1 MRTDHRQAQDAQD
14 AKAYRF
20 GPTRLVLGLA
30 VAATLLLAGCAT
42 VDINQSIARA
52 NHDTG
57 SLTRGKIMLAQ
68 TDRER
73 GELQSTATAILAK
86 PLSADDAVHL
96 ALINSPAMQALLAQS
111 WADGAAVAQAG
122 RLANPLLTLDW
133 IRSPNTADIT
143 RMLGVG
149 LLDIL
154 TLPQRNRVTQ
164 SRLEK
169 GQLQLTSD
177 IIDKVTQVR
186 QAWVTAV
193 SAQQSLT
200 YAKQVSD
207 SAEASAELAR
217 RMLEVGNFNKLQR
230 ARQQA
235 FYADATAQW
244 ANASHTATA
253 SREALVR
260 LLGLTDAQAQQ
271 LQLPERLPDIPS
283 APRSAEEVS
292 SAASRGRLDIKA
304 AQAAVNAAAAAQGLN
319 ALTSFTDIELSVIRN
334 TSKDRADGQRT
345 HSRGAEVALKLPI
358 FDWGDLKRDA
368 MNAQMLAA
376 ANRLEATVRAA
387 GSNLRES
394 YSIYRTT
401 YDIAKHY
408 RDEIV
413 PLRKLITDENVLR
426 YNGMLIGVFELLAD
440 SRDQIASV
448 IAAINAQQQF
458 WLADAALQSSIMG
471 KPMMMQSMGTAS
483 AASGGGDAP
492 H

>member
-1 MRTDHRQAQDAQD
+1 MTSNSKHAPAATAFRVR
-14 AKAYRF
+14 
-20 GPTRLVLGLA
+20 PTRMMLA
-30 VAATLLLAGCAT
+30 LIATGTLILAGCAS
-42 VDINQSIARA
+42 VDIRQSIARA
-52 NHDTG
+52 NQDALNLTG
-57 SLTRGKIMLAQ
+57 GKLTLAQ

-73 GELQSTATAILAK
+73 VDLQATATLILAK

-111 WADGAAVAQAG
+111 WADGASAAQSG
-122 RLANPLLTLDW
+122 RLPNPLLTLDW
-133 IRSPNTADIT
+133 IRSPGTIDVG

-149 LLDIL
+149 LLDVL
-154 TLPQRNRVTQ
+154 TLPRRNRIAQ
-164 SRLEK
+164 SRLEQ

-177 IIDKVTQVR
+177 VVDKVTQVR
-186 QAWVTAV
+186 QAWVAAV
-193 SAQQSLT
+193 SAQQSLA

-217 RMLEVGNFNKLQR
+217 RMLAIGNFNKLQR

-235 FYADATAQW
+235 FYADASAQW
-244 ANASHTATA
+244 ANASHAATA
-253 SREALVR
+253 SRETLVR
-260 LLGLTDAQAQQ
+260 LLGLTDSQAQQ
-271 LQLPERLPDIPS
+271 LTLPERLPDIPT
-283 APRSAEEVS
+283 APRAPDEVS
-292 SAASRGRLDIKA
+292 AAASRGRLDIKT
-304 AQAAVNAAAAAQGLN
+304 AQAAVNATAAAQGLN
-319 ALTSFTDIELSVIRN
+319 VLTSFTDIELSVIRN

-345 HSRGAEVALKLPI
+345 QARGFEVALTLPV

-376 ANRLEATVRAA
+376 ANRLEGTVRAA

-394 YSIYRTT
+394 YSAYRTT
-401 YDIAKHY
+401 YDVAKHY

-413 PLRKLITDENVLR
+413 PLRKLIADENVLR

-458 WLADAALQSSIMG
+458 WLADAALQSSILG
-471 KPMMMQSMGTAS
+471 KPMMLQSMGAGPAPT
-483 AASGGGDAP
+483 GGGDAM

>member
-1 MRTDHRQAQDAQD
+1 MRTDYAQADD

-20 GPTRLVLGLA
+20 RPTCVALALVA
-30 VAATLLLAGCAT
+30 VGTLLLAGCAT
-42 VDINQSIARA
+42 VDINQSITRA
-52 NHDTG
+52 NLDAG
-57 SLTRGKIMLAQ
+57 SLTGGKLTLAQ

-73 GELQSTATAILAK
+73 GELQSTAAALLAK
-86 PLSADDAVHL
+86 PLSADDAVHM
-96 ALINSPAMQALLAQS
+96 ALINNPAMQALLAQS
-111 WADGAAVAQAG
+111 WADAATAAQSG
-122 RLANPLLTLDW
+122 RLPNPLLTLDW
-133 IRSPNTADIT
+133 IRSPATVDVG

-154 TLPQRNRVTQ
+154 SLPRRNRIAQ
-164 SRLEK
+164 SRLEQ
-169 GQLQLTSD
+169 GQLQLTSEV
-177 IIDKVTQVR
+177 IDKVTQVR
-186 QAWVTAV
+186 QAWVAAV
-193 SAQQSLT
+193 GAQQSLT

-217 RMLEVGNFNKLQR
+217 RMLAVGNFNKLQR

-235 FYADATAQW
+235 FYADASAQW
-244 ANASHTATA
+244 ASASHVATA
-253 SREALVR
+253 SREALIR
-260 LLGLTDAQAQQ
+260 LLGLTDGQAQQ
-271 LQLPERLPDIPS
+271 LTLPERLPDIPT
-283 APRSAEEVS
+283 APRAPGDASA
-292 SAASRGRLDIKA
+292 AASRGRLDIKI
-304 AQAAVNAAAAAQGLN
+304 AQAAVNATAAAQGLIV
-319 ALTSFTDIELSVIRN
+319 LTSFTDIELSVIRN
-334 TSKDRADGQRT
+334 TSKDRTDGQRT
-345 HSRGAEVALKLPI
+345 QGRGFEVALTLPV

-394 YSIYRTT
+394 YSAYRTT

-413 PLRKLITDENVLR
+413 PLRKLIADENVLR

-440 SRDQIASV
+440 SRDQITSV

-458 WLADAALQSSIMG
+458 WLADAALQSSILG
-471 KPMMMQSMGTAS
+471 KPVMMPSMGAGPATA
-483 AASGGGDAP
+483 GGGDAM

>member
-1 MRTDHRQAQDAQD
+1 MSYDDTQTAAS
-14 AKAYRF
+14 KATLLR
-20 GPTRLVLGLA
+20 PNRLVLAL
-30 VAATLLLAGCAT
+30 VATGTLILTGCAT

-52 NHDTG
+52 NQDAA
-57 SLTRGKIMLAQ
+57 SLISGKLALAQ
-68 TDRER
+68 SDRDRTDM
-73 GELQSTATAILAK
+73 QTAAAGILAK
-86 PLSADDAVHL
+86 PLNADDAVRL

-111 WADGAAVAQAG
+111 WADSASAAQSG
-122 RLANPLLTLDW
+122 RLPNPLLTLDW
-133 IRSPNTADIT
+133 IRSPGTVDVG

-154 TLPQRNRVTQ
+154 TLPRRNRIAQT
-164 SRLEK
+164 RLEQ
-169 GQLQLTSD
+169 GQLQLTAD

-193 SAQQSLT
+193 GAQQSLT

-217 RMLEVGNFNKLQR
+217 RMLAVGNFNKLQR

-235 FYADATAQW
+235 FYADASAQW

-253 SREALVR
+253 SREALTR

-271 LQLPERLPDIPS
+271 LTLPERLPDIPT
-283 APRSAEEVS
+283 APRAAEEVS
-292 SAASRGRLDIKA
+292 AAASRGRLDIKT
-304 AQAAVNAAAAAQGLN
+304 AQAAVNATAAARGLN
-319 ALTSFTDIELSVIRN
+319 VLTSFTDIELSVIRN
-334 TSKDRADGQRT
+334 TSKDRVDGQRT
-345 HSRGAEVALKLPI
+345 QSRGAEVALTLPI

-376 ANRLEATVRAA
+376 ANRLEGTVRAA

-394 YSIYRTT
+394 YSAYRTN
-401 YDIAKHY
+401 YDVAKHY

-413 PLRKLITDENVLR
+413 PLRKLIADENVLR

-440 SRDQIASV
+440 SRDQISSV

-458 WLADAALQSSIMG
+458 WLADAALQSSILG
-471 KPMMMQSMGTAS
+471 KPMMMQSVGAS
-483 AASGGGDAP
+483 PATGGGDAM

>member
-1 MRTDHRQAQDAQD
+1 MIANHG
-14 AKAYRF
+14 KARAAPANAF
-20 GPTRLVLGLA
+20 RPRRLILA
-30 VAATLLLAGCAT
+30 LVGVGTLVLAGCAT
-42 VDINQSIARA
+42 VDINQAIARA
-52 NHDTG
+52 GQDSGDLTG
-57 SLTRGKIMLAQ
+57 GKLSLAR

-73 GELQSTATAILAK
+73 SELQSAAAAILGK
-86 PLSADDAVHL
+86 PLTADDAVHL

-111 WADGAAVAQAG
+111 WADGATAAQSG
-122 RLANPLLTLDW
+122 RLPNPLLTLDW
-133 IRSPNTADIT
+133 IRSPGTVEVG

-154 TLPQRNRVTQ
+154 TLPRRHQIAQ
-164 SRLEK
+164 SRLEQ

-177 IIDKVTQVR
+177 VVDKVTQVR
-186 QAWVTAV
+186 QAWVNAV
-193 SAQQSLT
+193 GAQQSLS

-235 FYADATAQW
+235 FYADASAQW

-253 SREALVR
+253 ARESLIR
-260 LLGLTDAQAQQ
+260 LLGLADTQATQ
-271 LQLPERLPDIPS
+271 LTLPERLPDLPN
-283 APRSAEEVS
+283 APRAADEVS
-292 SAASRGRLDIKA
+292 AAASRGRLDIKTV
-304 AQAAVNAAAAAQGLN
+304 QAAVNATATAQGLSV
-319 ALTSFTDIELSVIRN
+319 LTSFTDIELSVIRN
-334 TSKDRADGQRT
+334 TSKDRADGQRAL
-345 HSRGAEVALKLPI
+345 SSGIEVALTLPV

-376 ANRLEATVRAA
+376 VNRLEGTVRAA

-394 YSIYRTT
+394 YSAYRTT
-401 YDIAKHY
+401 YDIARHY

-413 PLRKLITDENVLR
+413 PLRKLIADENVLR

-458 WLADAALQSSIMG
+458 WLADAVLQSSILG
-471 KPMMMQSMGTAS
+471 KPMMMSGAGS
-483 AASGGGDAP
+483 APKKGGGGDAG